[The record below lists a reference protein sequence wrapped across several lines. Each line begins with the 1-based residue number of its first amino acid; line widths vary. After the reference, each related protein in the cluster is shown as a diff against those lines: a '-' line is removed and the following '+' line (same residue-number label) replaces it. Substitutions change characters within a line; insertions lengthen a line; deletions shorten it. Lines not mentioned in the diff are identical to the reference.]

1 MNEYEINKK
10 CETNIKVEDEI
21 VDIDTYLK
29 ILKFLIHLQNIGVI
43 DEAQITEYSK
53 YIQKYLK
60 ESKEDLDFLED
71 FLKYENKF

>member
-21 VDIDTYLK
+21 VDIDTHLK